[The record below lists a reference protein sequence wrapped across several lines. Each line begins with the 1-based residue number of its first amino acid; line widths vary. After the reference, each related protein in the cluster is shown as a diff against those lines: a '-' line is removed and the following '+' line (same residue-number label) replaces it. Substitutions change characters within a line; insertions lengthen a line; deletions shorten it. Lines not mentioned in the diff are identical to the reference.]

1 MLSSFGK
8 AIAVAAPHFALRH
21 HQRHHKTVTQITN
34 DFNMKKVENKI
45 FYTRDK

>member
-8 AIAVAAPHFALRH
+8 APHPLRH

>member
-8 AIAVAAPHFALRH
+8 AIAAAAPHSL
-21 HQRHHKTVTQITN
+21 RHHKTVTQITN